1 MAKKQ
6 TSTNTWGFLQ
16 PTLIDWDNHPYLARM
31 MDHMKRVDETHSER
45 LWLAFGMWKDLAT
58 QLVSKPLAYLRKTGK
73 GNEVTALI
81 RSLSAIA
88 RSYGGKGGIPIP
100 VELSESCDHLES
112 TAGLLDEI
120 ILQRY
125 SKDLIAPY
133 TQAADRAR
141 IAVARAY
148 HAIESRAMDLGERPE
163 KPKIEI
169 PEKAEAAEDGIV
181 RVTATE
187 SEILGMLAKRQG
199 TLQPQ
204 KLIARHTD
212 KAIGTIKGYC
222 PRLER
227 KGLIRRPSGDKMG
240 YELTPQGLKVYEKTK
255 DNSPQP

>member
-181 RVTATE
+181 GVNRTERQIIIAVAENPGCSQKDIATKIDKSE
-187 SEILGMLAKRQG
+187 STIKTG
-199 TLQPQ
+199 TL
-204 KLIARHTD
+204 KLEKKDLIIRNN
-212 KAIGTIKGYC
+212 
-222 PRLER
+222 
-227 KGLIRRPSGDKMG
+227 GLHGG
-240 YELTPQGLKVYEKTK
+240 YECTPKGREIHRNKTNPIAK
-255 DNSPQP
+255 P